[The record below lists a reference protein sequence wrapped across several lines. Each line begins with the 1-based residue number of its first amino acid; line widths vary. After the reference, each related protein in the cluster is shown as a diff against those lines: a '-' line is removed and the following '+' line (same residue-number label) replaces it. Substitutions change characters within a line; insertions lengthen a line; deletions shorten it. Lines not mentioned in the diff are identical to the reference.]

1 MSSRRRRAFTLIE
14 LLVVVAILGI
24 LSALLVTAIQKARA
38 AADRM
43 FCANNLKQI
52 GVALHHFHNDYRV
65 LPPSGWTQAG
75 PANPSGRYVGWRALL
90 TPYLEQDSIRQRY
103 DFGMHW
109 WEEPNV
115 TLGGTVVKV
124 FWCPSTPDRVWP
136 TTAVA
141 KPPRPALSLPV
152 PLAGTDYEAIMG
164 VQPSVSPLYNSPR
177 NRSAMFRNSEIA
189 LEHIFDGTSHTILIV
204 ECAARPLVYRGR
216 YARQDLPNDQGVGWV
231 DSEGGF
237 SLDGANHDGSQQG
250 LGPILTPR
258 AINATNE
265 NEPYSFH
272 PGGANFLF
280 ADGRV
285 TFIREQI
292 PLLTFAALC
301 TRAAGEPIN
310 LDD

>member
-1 MSSRRRRAFTLIE
+1 MSTRRRRAFTLIE
-14 LLVVVAILGI
+14 LLVVVAILGV
-24 LSALLVTAIQKARA
+24 LSALLLAAIQKARA

-65 LPPSGWTQAG
+65 LPPSGWTQPG
-75 PANPSGRYVGWRALL
+75 PANPAGRYVGWRALI

-103 DFGMHW
+103 DFSVHW

-124 FWCPSTPDRVWP
+124 FWCPSTPERVWP
-136 TTAVA
+136 TNAVA
-141 KPPRPALSLPV
+141 KPPRPALNLTV

-216 YARQDLPNDQGVGWV
+216 YARPDLPNDQGIGWV

-237 SLDGANHDGSQQG
+237 SLDGSNHDGSQQG

-292 PLLTFAALC
+292 PLLTFAAMC
-301 TRAAGEPIN
+301 TRAAGEAVM
-310 LDD
+310 LED